1 MEENL
6 SSPIEENNTIT
17 LERPALGF
25 LMETARWGKLLAI
38 LGFIGLGLLV
48 LMGFFYGALI
58 SAMVGD
64 ELGNIPAS
72 FSWIMGFAYLLI
84 ALLFFFPVLYLY
96 RFSVKTQSS
105 VRSKNTV
112 ELTQAFSNLKSVFK
126 FFGIYT
132 IVILAIYGLV
142 FLGVLMGAAF
152 MS

>member
-48 LMGFFYGALI
+48 LLGLFYSAFI
-58 SAMVGD
+58 SALSGN
-64 ELGNIPAS
+64 ELEGLPMGL
-72 FSWIMGFAYLLI
+72 SWMIGLI
-84 ALLFFFPVLYLY
+84 YVVLAVLFFFPVLYLY
-96 RFSVKTQSS
+96 RFSIKTQSS
-105 VRSKNTV
+105 IRSKNTG

-132 IVILAIYGLV
+132 IVIMVIYALIL
-142 FLGVLMGAAF
+142 LGVMMGTAF